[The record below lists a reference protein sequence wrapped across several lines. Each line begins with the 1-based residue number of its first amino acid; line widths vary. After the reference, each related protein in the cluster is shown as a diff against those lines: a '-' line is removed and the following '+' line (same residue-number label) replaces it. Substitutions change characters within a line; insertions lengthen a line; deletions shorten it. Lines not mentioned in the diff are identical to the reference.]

1 MNKDKLKFDGIY
13 ESHKEGVF
21 AFILSR
27 TKNKDDSW
35 DIFQDVFSKVFEKIG
50 ELQEDRNIKSYIFT
64 LTYNKIIDFFR
75 KKKPV
80 SELDENLEC
89 VNNGYNDFSLLK
101 MDIQEAMKQLTPREK
116 ETFELKYFFNF
127 KISEISEKL
136 NIGEGAVK
144 RYLFDAALKLKES
157 LK

>member
-35 DIFQDVFSKVFEKIG
+35 DIFQDVFAKIFEKI
-50 ELQEDRNIKSYIFT
+50 EDLNEEKNIKSYIFT
-64 LTYNKIIDFFR
+64 LTYNKIADFFR

-80 SELDENLEC
+80 AELDENIEC
-89 VNNGYNDFSLLK
+89 VKSGSNDFSLLK
-101 MDIQEAMKQLTPREK
+101 MDIQEAMKLLAPREK

-144 RYLFDAALKLKES
+144 RYLFDATLKIKES